1 MKIWII
7 NPFDNLPQEG
17 FRAQRYSLMA
27 EALAKRGHETVLWTG
42 DFNHGT
48 KARRVLKRSL
58 PANVRMLKT
67 LPYPK
72 NICLRRV
79 VSHLLLARAWT
90 KAADAERVKP
100 DAIVVS
106 VPPLGLARAAVRWGR
121 QHGIK
126 TVVDIQDA
134 WPETFARVLPGW
146 AVRLMGRVAR
156 EIYRGA
162 DAISAVAD
170 GYLELAR
177 EYGAQGPMK
186 KTGHVK

>member
-1 MKIWII
+1 MKIWIV

-27 EALAKRGHETVLWTG
+27 SALERRGHEVVLWTG

-48 KARRVLKRSL
+48 KRKRILKQPL
-58 PANVRMLKT
+58 PGNIRMLKT
-67 LPYPK
+67 LSYPK
-72 NICLRRV
+72 NICLSRV
-79 VSHLLLARAWT
+79 LSHLLLARVWT
-90 KAADAERVKP
+90 KAADAEPARP

-106 VPPLGLARAAVRWGR
+106 SPPLGLALAAVRWGKR
-121 QHGIK
+121 HGVK

-146 AVRLMGRVAR
+146 AVRLLGRVAKAV
-156 EIYRGA
+156 YLGA
-162 DAISAVAD
+162 DAISAVAG

-177 EYGAQGPMK
+177 SYGAECPMK
-186 KTGHVK
+186 KTGHAK